1 MRNFILRTLL
11 FFAIQVLVCAVLY
24 IGGRGDKSE
33 DRHYLS
39 SLIDKHERLD
49 SMESPRLVFVG
60 GSNLMF
66 GVDSER
72 IEKET
77 GRATVNMGV
86 NAALGLDFILSD
98 IESKISSDDLV
109 VLSLEYEF
117 FLEDL
122 AQSPSLWHALRL
134 APRNISGMG
143 LGKMA
148 WITDNGLYPIRQ
160 IVRHPFAGRPEMNEL
175 YSRDNVNQRGDII
188 SRPEKYNT
196 KIKAGTSVKPV
207 KAARRRALSR
217 VAVFRE
223 RCHKRGAEVVV
234 MYPYVPQSY
243 AAARGDF
250 YSSVHLELNKKGF
263 WIIGTPEEASLKD
276 EYFYDTNYH
285 LTKEGAAIR
294 TGKIVSTLKPIA
306 QSMSKD

>member
-1 MRNFILRTLL
+1 MQNFILKSLCFITL
-11 FFAIQVLVCAVLY
+11 QSMVCLVFYL
-24 IGGRGDKSE
+24 IGKANDSE
-33 DRHYLS
+33 DKHYLS

-122 AQSPSLWHALRL
+122 AQSPSLWHALRI
-134 APRNISGMG
+134 APHNVLGMG

-196 KIKAGTSVKPV
+196 KIKAGTAVKPA
-207 KAARRRALSR
+207 KALRMSALSR

-294 TGKIVSTLKPIA
+294 TGKIVSTLMPIV

>member
-1 MRNFILRTLL
+1 MCLIFYL
-11 FFAIQVLVCAVLY
+11 
-24 IGGRGDKSE
+24 IGRADDSE
-33 DRHYLS
+33 DKHYLS

-49 SMESPRLVFVG
+49 SMDGPRLVLVG
-60 GSNLMF
+60 GSNLIF

-77 GRATVNMGV
+77 GRGTVNMGV

-98 IESKISSDDLV
+98 IQSKISSDDLV

-134 APRNISGMG
+134 TPRNIAGMG

-160 IVRHPFAGRPEMNEL
+160 IVRHPFAGRPEVNEL

-196 KIKAGTSVKPV
+196 KINVATSVKPT
-207 KAARRRALSR
+207 KAARRRAMSR

-223 RCHKRGAEVVV
+223 RCHKKGAEVVV
-234 MYPYVPQSY
+234 IYPYVPQSY
-243 AAARGDF
+243 AVARGDF
-250 YSSVHLELNKKGF
+250 YSSVHLELYKKGF

-276 EYFYDTNYH
+276 VYFYDTNYH

-294 TGKIVSTLKPIA
+294 TGKIVSMLKPIVR
-306 QSMSKD
+306 SMSKD